1 MLSVLLRSATCH
13 FYLYMKARLST
24 RVWQRGGGKGTKNG
38 NSMLDDKQ
46 NIRDTPARWDYE
58 KVGKA
63 IANNSGTWQYYD
75 C

>member
-1 MLSVLLRSATCH
+1 
-13 FYLYMKARLST
+13 MKARLS
-24 RVWQRGGGKGTKNG
+24 RVWQRGEKGTKNG
-38 NSMLDDKQ
+38 NGMLDDKQ
-46 NIRDTPARWDYE
+46 NIRDTPARWNYE

>member
-1 MLSVLLRSATCH
+1 
-13 FYLYMKARLST
+13 
-24 RVWQRGGGKGTKNG
+24 
-38 NSMLDDKQ
+38 MLDDKQ
-46 NIRDTPARWDYE
+46 NIRDTPARWNYE